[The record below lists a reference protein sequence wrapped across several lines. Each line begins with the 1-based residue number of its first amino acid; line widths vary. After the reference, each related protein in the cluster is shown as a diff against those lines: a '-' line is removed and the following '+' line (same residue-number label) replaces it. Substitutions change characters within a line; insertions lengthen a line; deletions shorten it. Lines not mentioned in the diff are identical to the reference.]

1 MFQIF
6 CLLAALLYSTG
17 AFAIVLHRSK
27 PAKAQSVFTGL
38 HQDYKL
44 FILHLSTTIGGEKL
58 MMLRLGT
65 TRSRPPDK
73 FIRVKPA
80 SLSDDRTK
88 DLQITILVG
97 MVRKRICESRNA
109 TFYSDK
115 KNPRGT
121 HYCKE

>member
-1 MFQIF
+1 
-6 CLLAALLYSTG
+6 
-17 AFAIVLHRSK
+17 
-27 PAKAQSVFTGL
+27 
-38 HQDYKL
+38 
-44 FILHLSTTIGGEKL
+44 
-58 MMLRLGT
+58 MLRLAA